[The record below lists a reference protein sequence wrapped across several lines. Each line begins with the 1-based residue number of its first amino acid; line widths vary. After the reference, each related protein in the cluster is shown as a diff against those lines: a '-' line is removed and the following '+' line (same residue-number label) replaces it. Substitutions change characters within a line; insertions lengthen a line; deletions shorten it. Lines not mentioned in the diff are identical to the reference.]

1 MLRSS
6 KRRQARELKKMLDK
20 MNISEVQEFIADI
33 YVEGVNHTVGLHRE
47 ALKELYGFGEAR
59 YSRVHE
65 YVSDKLIK
73 KDESNNKVQ
82 TKDDEDKNDKDEDT
96 TAI

>member
-33 YVEGVNHTVGLHRE
+33 YVEGVNHTVSLHRD
-47 ALKELYGFGEAR
+47 ALKEIYGFGEAR

-73 KDESNNKVQ
+73 KDESNNKIQ
-82 TKDDEDKNDKDEDT
+82 GQDASDEDGDT